1 MKIHILGLLLA
12 LLVLTAHSAEDR
24 NSAQNDDDD
33 EDDEDDITSL
43 TFLIEYEPEEDN
55 DLIEIG
61 LTVEAKDRSLKQA
74 IRKASAVVDDIT
86 EVAESFCKTPAEG

>member
-12 LLVLTAHSAEDR
+12 LLVLTAHGAEDR

-61 LTVEAKDRSLKQA
+61 LTVEAKDRSLK
-74 IRKASAVVDDIT
+74 
-86 EVAESFCKTPAEG
+86 